1 MQRLGVC
8 GVDEDRFWTEIRT
21 VRNEL
26 LTEVRELRTMLTVM
40 GERLRTVE
48 VARENSALRN
58 NAAPGW
64 LIAAAGV
71 LVSLAG
77 VIFTLILA
85 GRMP

>member
-1 MQRLGVC
+1 
-8 GVDEDRFWTEIRT
+8 
-21 VRNEL
+21 
-26 LTEVRELRTMLTVM
+26 LTEVRELRALFATMS
-40 GERLRTVE
+40 ERLRTVE
-48 VARENSALRN
+48 VARENAQLRN

-85 GRMP
+85 GRVP